1 MHFIAV
7 FNRDGGRF
15 RTMDLHSFA
24 ARSEQIMAEHGHTL
38 EARIVAGRDVLFE
51 LHRAASEPTAQAV
64 LAGGG
69 DGTVSAAAE
78 ACFRT
83 GMPLAVVPAG
93 TMNLFARALK
103 VPLVPEEAIKA
114 LATGKVTGVDI
125 ATANGRPFVHQY
137 SVGIHT
143 RLVRI
148 RETMRYHSRWGKI
161 LATVR
166 AFRLAVSR
174 PPRFDVE
181 IRTPRGAETREA
193 SGIIVSNNLL
203 GGGHIPHAD
212 AMDRGVLGVYVAA
225 PMSTQALAKLWL
237 QVMVGAWKANPLVSE
252 KEVTSVTLSF
262 RKRKSSAQALIDGEL
277 VPLEDRV
284 DILVHPRALNV
295 IAPVL
300 QAATVTADA

>member
-15 RTMDLHSFA
+15 RTMDLHAFA
-24 ARSEQIMAEHGHTL
+24 GSAGRILAGHGHTL
-38 EARIVAGRDVLFE
+38 DVRIVAGGDLVAE
-51 LHRAASEPTAQAV
+51 LGRAAGDSRAQAV

-93 TMNLFARALK
+93 TMNLFARTLRI
-103 VPLVPEEAIKA
+103 PLVPEDAIRA
-114 LATGKVTGVDI
+114 LAAGKVTGVDI

-148 RETMRYHSRWGKI
+148 RETMRYRSRWGKL
-161 LATVR
+161 LATLR
-166 AFRLAVSR
+166 AFRLAVPR

-181 IRTPRGAETREA
+181 IHTPRGVESREA
-193 SGIIVSNNLL
+193 SGITVTNNPL
-203 GGGHIPHAD
+203 GAGHIPHAD
-212 AMDRGVLGVYVAA
+212 AVDRGVLGVYVAK
-225 PMSTQALAKLWL
+225 PMSTRELAALWL
-237 QVMVGAWKANPLVSE
+237 QVMVGAWRGNPLVSE

-262 RKRKSSAQALIDGEL
+262 RKRKPSAQALIDGEL
-277 VPLEDRV
+277 IALEDRV
-284 DILVHPRALNV
+284 EILIHPRGLNV
-295 IAPVL
+295 IAPVT
-300 QAATVTADA
+300 QPAAVAV